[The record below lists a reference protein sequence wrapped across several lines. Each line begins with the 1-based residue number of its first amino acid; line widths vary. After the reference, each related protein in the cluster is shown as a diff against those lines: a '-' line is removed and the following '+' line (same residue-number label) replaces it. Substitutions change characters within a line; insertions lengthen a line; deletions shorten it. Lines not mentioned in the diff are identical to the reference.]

1 MAKQST
7 IIPVTIGSMA
17 NGVSQQSPAMRLRD
31 QVEASLN
38 ARATIITGIG
48 PRTGTEHQ
56 ATFGLAGDSIEAY
69 ANPLQIDF
77 DRGPDGCY
85 AVLVTQGNLRVFNV
99 EQGLE
104 CSVAF
109 PSGKSW
115 LTDVNPYEDLRYV
128 AAGDFLFLASQKK
141 TITMDAATSPAEVE
155 EAFIYCRASNY
166 EDTTTLQLTHA
177 GLTYTW
183 RFKAPK
189 TTGGNGPLAAAN
201 VAKAIRAI
209 LTTNAAPSGAS
220 VDSNDSTTWVVAA
233 APGSTAA
240 SLGYTVEVNGA
251 LLRLTRADGA
261 DFEVNCSDQDNAKKV
276 YHIQRTIPKLT
287 ELPAAFWPNAIIRVS
302 SNAETDAP
310 EYWVQYREKDQD
322 DKKITGYWV
331 EVPAPGTAIRFDAAN
346 MPWALKAVG
355 VNSFEFGPLQWDDRQ
370 IGSVDTIPEPSFVGQ
385 SVNDMFFVGGRLGFV
400 TFDGCV
406 TSRSADQPFN
416 FWRETSTQLLDTDP
430 IDIISGGAES
440 LSFHSTAVVGNE
452 PVFFSNKTQY
462 VLSVPSGETL
472 SPVVADLKP
481 SASYQSPR
489 SARPI
494 PYGNVCYFVGPGE
507 QYSSVHMFELMND
520 ENRTGR
526 AKNVSEHVPAYIK
539 APVKQLFGCQ
549 SENLLFCLSGEQ
561 RREVFV
567 YQFLDTEDKG
577 RVQSAWSL
585 WTFAAG
591 DQICGITVLN
601 RNLHF
606 LIRRGTELHL
616 EKMNVSSDRLVGP
629 TADLIVMDRRIP
641 KDHPGLSWVRDDYD
655 GVYTLTLPYNL
666 PEQIDSYYIVETTL
680 NAAGS
685 RQPVN
690 IHPVVRVSGNQ
701 VKTTAQIEGFDFVF
715 GRAPRV
721 YIEPSEQVARD
732 KNGDAIFADASIA
745 ALGPILGQ
753 SAGLVM
759 RIGSKARRRYAK
771 LLALGQALR
780 NSEDEHMDMF
790 TPPDHYGPGTGEYIY
805 VLRSEAEEKI
815 PKRFFKTAGNANDV
829 LVAFE
834 NNGPLSFRIAGLIY
848 RMAVKDAY
856 TGT

>member
-1 MAKQST
+1 
-7 IIPVTIGSMA
+7 MA

-48 PRTGTEHQ
+48 PRTGTDHQ
-56 ATFGLAGDSIEAY
+56 ATFDLGSNTIADFE
-69 ANPLQIDF
+69 NPLQIDF

-85 AVLVTQGNLRVFNV
+85 AVLVTKGNLRVFNV
-99 EQGLE
+99 EEGIE
-104 CSVAF
+104 CPVTF

-115 LTDVNPYEDLRYV
+115 LVGIDPFEDLRYV
-128 AAGDFLFLASQKK
+128 AAGDYLFLSSQKK
-141 TITMDAATSPAEVE
+141 TIQMSATMAPAEVE

-166 EDTTTLQLTHA
+166 EDTTSIQLTHG
-177 GLTYTW
+177 GLTYSW
-183 RFKAPK
+183 RVKAPK

-201 VAKAIRAI
+201 VAKAVATI
-209 LTTNAAPSGAS
+209 LNSNAAPSGAA
-220 VDSNDSTTWVVAA
+220 VDSNDGTTWVVAA

-240 SLGYTVEVNGA
+240 ALGYSIVQNGA
-251 LLRLTRADGA
+251 IIRITRADGA

-276 YHIQRTIPKLT
+276 YHIQRTVPKLT
-287 ELPAAFWPNAIIRVS
+287 ELPASFWPNSIIRVS

-310 EYWVQYREKDQD
+310 EYWVQYREKDENN
-322 DKKITGYWV
+322 KKITGYWV
-331 EVPAPGTAIRFDAAN
+331 EVPAPGTPIRFDTQT
-346 MPWALKAVG
+346 MPWALKATAI
-355 VNSFEFGPLQWDDRQ
+355 NAFEFGPLQWDDRQ

-385 SVNDMFFVGGRLGFV
+385 SINDMFFVGGRLGFV

-406 TSRSADQPFN
+406 TSRSSDQPFN

-440 LSFHSTAVVGNE
+440 LAFHSTAVVGNE

-462 VLSVPSGETL
+462 VLAVPSGENL

-494 PYGNVCYFVGPGE
+494 PYGNVCYFVGPGD
-507 QYSSVHMFELMND
+507 QFASIHMFELGSD

-567 YQFLDTEDKG
+567 YQFLDTDDKG

-606 LIRRGTELHL
+606 LIRRGTQLHL

-641 KDHPGLSWVRDDYD
+641 KNAPGVSWVRDSYD
-655 GVYTLTLPYNL
+655 GIYTMTLPYNL
-666 PEQIDSYYIVETTL
+666 PSPLDSYFIVETEL
-680 NAAGS
+680 NSAGS

-690 IHPVVRVSGNQ
+690 VHAVIRVSDNQ
-701 VKTTAQIEGFDFVF
+701 VKTTAQLDDFDFVF

-721 YIEPSEQVARD
+721 YIEPSEQVARNT
-732 KNGDAIFADASIA
+732 NGDATFADAA
-745 ALGPILGQ
+745 VTALGPILGQ

-759 RIGSKARRRYAK
+759 RVGSKSRRRYAK
-771 LLALGQALR
+771 LLSLGQSLR
-780 NSEDEHMDMF
+780 NSADDHNDMF
-790 TPPDHYGPGTGEYIY
+790 TPPNHYGAGTGEYIY

-815 PKRFFKTAGNANDV
+815 PKRFFKTAGNANDI